1 MATLGLPVDEEQ
13 RPSITL
19 AVDVQGLDEFLDAM
33 KQMDT
38 AVSRLCDGL
47 ERMNVISRMLRKT
60 FHITNNYHITCSG
73 EHDEE
78 G

>member
-1 MATLGLPVDEEQ
+1 MGKKDEL
-13 RPSITL
+13 TV

-33 KQMDT
+33 KQMDA
-38 AVSRLCDGL
+38 AVSRLCDRL
-47 ERMNVISRMLRKT
+47 ERMNVISRALRKT

-73 EHDEE
+73 DHDEE